1 MMKIFFSIFFFCL
14 VPITFAYG
22 EEPELL
28 IGDYKLEKFVTGLN
42 VPITLDFIDNDIL
55 VLQKNDGQI
64 RLIQNDILQE
74 QPILDLEVS
83 NYGEQGLLGI
93 TTNNDK
99 FYLFFTEAHH
109 DGGLSLGNKI
119 YEYTWNGEQVSN
131 PKLLKSLPGW
141 VQGYNA
147 GVMAHDLEKSLFI
160 VSGTQYKFGA
170 TQNTSFEDSVN
181 CRTDKKICQDENVV
195 SLSDSI
201 QKTLSCMKVS
211 FFHYTTNP
219 FGHQTI
225 QPEQEKNPM
234 ELNPINVITN
244 LGSCFSGFYFDNF
257 SDGNWKDTSVVI
269 ELTSESDSYRAIGI
283 RNSFGI
289 TVDPI
294 TGNLW
299 MTENGPDKFDEINL
313 VEKNFNSGWAKI
325 IGPIYDKNIVSVTPY
340 QDYVYSDPEFSWE
353 LPIGITAIDFSPNSF
368 QQSNSLV
375 VADTNHG
382 NIYILK
388 LNENRNGFIFES
400 ENLKD
405 LIVNIDPENTYG
417 NFHES
422 MDEIMFGK
430 NFGVITDLKFGPDG
444 KLYVV
449 SIMDGTIYRI
459 SPNIDPDI

>member
-1 MMKIFFSIFFFCL
+1 M
-14 VPITFAYG
+14 
-22 EEPELL
+22 
-28 IGDYKLEKFVTGLN
+28 
-42 VPITLDFIDNDIL
+42 
-55 VLQKNDGQI
+55 
-64 RLIQNDILQE
+64 
-74 QPILDLEVS
+74 
-83 NYGEQGLLGI
+83 
-93 TTNNDK
+93 
-99 FYLFFTEAHH
+99 
-109 DGGLSLGNKI
+109 
-119 YEYTWNGEQVSN
+119 
-131 PKLLKSLPGW
+131 LKSLPGW